1 MKEHH
6 MPNKTALVTGAS
18 SGIGAI
24 LASKLAREGH
34 DVVLVARNV
43 DKLTTLSR
51 ELAAR
56 YGVSATAIVADLA
69 EPSAA
74 ESVFEQ
80 VAAQGS
86 TVDILVNNAGFGSAG
101 PFLDTSLAEELEM
114 IQVNIRSLL
123 ALSHLFARGMR
134 ERGFGRIL
142 NIASTAGFQPGPYM
156 ATYYATKAFVISFSL
171 ALAYE
176 LRGTGVS
183 VTCHCPGATHTAFA
197 ERAGIRQTKLFQRP
211 GVASAEDVAT
221 HAYRAMMAGKK
232 LAVHGALNRV
242 VADLGRRGSESTH
255 AERRSSGAAALL
267 IGPRGRPSAANAAP
281 LRLPSAVTVVVREPH
296 VLRRDLAVEN
306 LVCFRQR
313 LLDLAWDTQ
322 DEAAR
327 GNPCAC
333 RDEAP
338 RRDHAALTD
347 DGAVEDDGPHAHQHA
362 ILNLAAVNRRA
373 VAHHHVGSDE
383 RRIAIP
389 HVDHAAVLQVAV
401 RPELDAIE
409 VTPEH
414 AAVPDAR
421 ALEDLHVTHDRGPGR
436 HEAAFREAGHMFEVT
451 LDDGSRETRAEGLER
466 GVELSRVSGRRGHPL
481 H

>member
-43 DKLTTLSR
+43 DKLTVLSR

-56 YGVSATAIVADLA
+56 HGVSAVVIAADLA
-69 EPSAA
+69 QPSAA
-74 ESVFEQ
+74 EDVFEQ
-80 VAAQGS
+80 VAAQGA

-101 PFLDTSLAEELEM
+101 PFLDTALSAELEM

-171 ALAYE
+171 ALAHE

-183 VTCHCPGATHTAFA
+183 VTCHCPGATDTAFA
-197 ERAGIRQTKLFQRP
+197 ERAGVRETKLFQRP
-211 GVASAEDVAT
+211 GVASAEDVAS

-242 VADLGRRGSESTH
+242 
-255 AERRSSGAAALL
+255 AAASVRVL
-267 IGPRGRPSAANAAP
+267 PRPLVASVVAGLNRRTPSG
-281 LRLPSAVTVVVREPH
+281 
-296 VLRRDLAVEN
+296 
-306 LVCFRQR
+306 
-313 LLDLAWDTQ
+313 
-322 DEAAR
+322 EAA
-327 GNPCAC
+327 
-333 RDEAP
+333 
-338 RRDHAALTD
+338 
-347 DGAVEDDGPHAHQHA
+347 
-362 ILNLAAVNRRA
+362 
-373 VAHHHVGSDE
+373 S
-383 RRIAIP
+383 
-389 HVDHAAVLQVAV
+389 
-401 RPELDAIE
+401 
-409 VTPEH
+409 
-414 AAVPDAR
+414 
-421 ALEDLHVTHDRGPGR
+421 
-436 HEAAFREAGHMFEVT
+436 
-451 LDDGSRETRAEGLER
+451 
-466 GVELSRVSGRRGHPL
+466 
-481 H
+481 